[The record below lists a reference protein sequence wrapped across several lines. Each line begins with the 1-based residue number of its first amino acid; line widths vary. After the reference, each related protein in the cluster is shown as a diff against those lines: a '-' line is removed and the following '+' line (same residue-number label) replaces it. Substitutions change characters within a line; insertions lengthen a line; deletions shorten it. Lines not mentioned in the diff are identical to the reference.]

1 MKDHSSYSPLYRSFR
16 KIRFLLRRRSLFSDP
31 ARLPVQSD
39 LTGNLSAIIFFNSLA
54 IYLLAYIAVFI
65 TNLFVT
71 GIAALANHIP
81 VILYFHGAE
90 FLIRGKDWTVDSIN
104 IVFSSGV
111 LFMLILSAILAVLYI
126 KMSHQNGIIRI
137 FILWAFYHAVT
148 RTFGEILVGALM
160 NKGFGF
166 VILYLFIMD
175 TGKLLLTIVA
185 ILTLFVIGIMFARQS
200 LFSAN
205 VYLNMLKSRDCKGF
219 ISRQFIWPF
228 FAGMFL
234 LMLIRLPNIDVYE
247 IFINSVTILLIIP
260 IYLKSFGIEDL
271 YFDEEPRKV
280 RFGIILAVLLLL
292 TIAAFRFIFGIGVRL

>member
-1 MKDHSSYSPLYRSFR
+1 M
-16 KIRFLLRRRSLFSDP
+16 RRRSLFSDP
-31 ARLPVQSD
+31 ARLPLQSD
-39 LTGNLSAIIFFNSLA
+39 LTGNLSVIIFFNSLA
-54 IYLLAYIAVFI
+54 IYLLAYIAVF
-65 TNLFVT
+65 TLNLFVT

-81 VILYFHGAE
+81 VILYYHGAE

-111 LFMLILSAILAVLYI
+111 LFMLILSAILAILYLR
-126 KMSHQNGIIRI
+126 MSHQNGMIRI

-175 TGKLLLTIVA
+175 TGKLLLTIIA
-185 ILTLFVIGIMFARQS
+185 ILILFVIGIMFARQS

-205 VYLNMLKSRDCKGF
+205 VYLNMLRSSDCKRF
-219 ISRQFIWPF
+219 IARQFIWPF
-228 FAGMFL
+228 FAGMGVL
-234 LMLIRLPNIDVYE
+234 ILIRLPNIDVYE
-247 IFINSVTILLIIP
+247 IFINSVTILLLIP

-271 YFDEEPRKV
+271 YFDEEPRKIK
-280 RFGIILAVLLLL
+280 FAILLAAMFVL
-292 TIAAFRFIFGIGVRL
+292 TMAAYRVIFGIGVRL